1 LTAFDELAFFGLQ
14 GVFVYSG
21 GYSMSGTG
29 KETAKLSNEQILKV
43 TKEIVIKFIEVGRI
57 TPANFDETFN
67 QIHKSIR
74 NGVNKS

>member
-1 LTAFDELAFFGLQ
+1 
-14 GVFVYSG
+14 
-21 GYSMSGTG
+21 MSGTG